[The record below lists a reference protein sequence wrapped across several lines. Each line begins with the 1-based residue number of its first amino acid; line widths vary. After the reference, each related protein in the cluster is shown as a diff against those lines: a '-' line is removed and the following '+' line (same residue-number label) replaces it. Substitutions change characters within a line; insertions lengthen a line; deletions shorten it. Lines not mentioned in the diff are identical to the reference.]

1 MLVDLAD
8 EGAVDP
14 PVASAAGVFEV
25 IDAASVNREADVEV
39 LVVLIDAAAAASA
52 IELLGN

>member
-14 PVASAAGVFEV
+14 PVAPAAGVFEV
-25 IDAASVNREADVEV
+25 IDAAFVNREADVKV
-39 LVVLIDAAAAASA
+39 LVALIDEAAAA
-52 IELLGN
+52 